1 MIDDVWFWATCSSLL
16 YPMALFIPH
25 PKWVISI
32 IWSIPGP
39 AELIIQRV
47 CQHPAHNGNLWS
59 HEHLMF
65 HGPILHVCQ
74 QSVAHKELFIW
85 IVYNSM
91 LQMAW
96 LTPDRC
102 MSILWFSFGVL
113 PTKIP
118 NTRGKARLYSLSGKT
133 AWNAAWNIF
142 LACGSFTCNSVN
154 GLEQ

>member
-1 MIDDVWFWATCSSLL
+1 MTCGSVQPVQACCTPWL
-16 YPMALFIPH
+16 YSYPIPNELFPSYGVYLGL
-25 PKWVISI
+25 P
-32 IWSIPGP
+32 
-39 AELIIQRV
+39 ELIIQRV

-118 NTRGKARLYSLSGKT
+118 NIRGKARLYSLSGKT